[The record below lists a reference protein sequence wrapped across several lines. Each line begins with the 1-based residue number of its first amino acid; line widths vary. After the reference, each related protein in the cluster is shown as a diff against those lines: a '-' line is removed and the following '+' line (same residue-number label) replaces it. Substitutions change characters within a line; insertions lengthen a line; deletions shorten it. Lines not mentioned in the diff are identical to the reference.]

1 MHVGRFGYKT
11 FIFECNLTGSAVV
24 PAHVTA
30 QLRDFGG
37 AWTAR
42 WSVRRERL
50 AIRGLHAR
58 AVQRSPSGY
67 ASAHRRGTSR
77 ACPCRPRAAPPDG
90 QRLPA
95 GHVQRLLS
103 LCRCLFAPASTAHLK
118 SSWSSSVARPVSSVQ
133 CTREKRESRTEPSS
147 GESAQSTYSTEPSC
161 FTACKGVLW
170 LRNTTFTTPAHR
182 GAATTW
188 SSHSIGFRC
197 RASRSQ
203 GKISSPD
210 SVWLTV
216 RSGRLLAASRETA
229 RRLGGSPSVT
239 AYHRPAAS
247 DGRHGALTPRAVE
260 IANGL

>member
-1 MHVGRFGYKT
+1 MERIPSPPTKCARHTETGFVDCVLRSCRISTKASCKSAMNDVGYKT

-30 QLRDFGG
+30 QLRDFGN
-37 AWTAR
+37 AWTTR

-77 ACPCRPRAAPPDG
+77 ACPCRPRAALPDG

-133 CTREKRESRTEPSS
+133 CTRENRESRTEPSS
-147 GESAQSTYSTEPSC
+147 RESR
-161 FTACKGVLW
+161 
-170 LRNTTFTTPAHR
+170 LRAPT
-182 GAATTW
+182 G
-188 SSHSIGFRC
+188 
-197 RASRSQ
+197 
-203 GKISSPD
+203 
-210 SVWLTV
+210 
-216 RSGRLLAASRETA
+216 
-229 RRLGGSPSVT
+229 
-239 AYHRPAAS
+239 Y
-247 DGRHGALTPRAVE
+247 
-260 IANGL
+260 